1 MRLSDFKDEKAIEVI
16 ADLIDP
22 ISVIAQEV
30 KKVRASKSGS
40 QLTVAQVVGISL
52 KKCKKEAIQMFAIL
66 NDIPPEEYHC
76 TGATIMSDMIQM
88 FSDPQ
93 LMQLFGLR
101 SEMQTSSG
109 SVSEN
114 IEVAKQ

>member
-1 MRLSDFKDEKAIEVI
+1 MRLSDFKDEKAIEVV

-30 KKVRASKSGS
+30 KKTKKDDMS
-40 QLTVAQVVGISL
+40 VAQIVAIAL
-52 KKCKKEAIQMFAIL
+52 KNCKKEAMQMFAVL
-66 NDIPPEEYHC
+66 NDIPVEEYHC
-76 TGATIMSDMIQM
+76 TGVTILSDMIQM

-93 LMQLFGLR
+93 LMQLFGLQ
-101 SEMQTSSG
+101 SKIQTSSG

-114 IEVAKQ
+114 TEVAEQ

>member
-1 MRLSDFKDEKAIEVI
+1 MRLSDFKDEKAIEVV

-30 KKVRASKSGS
+30 KKVKKDGMS
-40 QLTVAQVVGISL
+40 VAQLVAIAL
-52 KKCKKEAIQMFAIL
+52 KNCKKEAIQMFAIL
-66 NDIPPEEYHC
+66 NDIPVEEYHC
-76 TGATIMSDMIQM
+76 TGATILSDMIQM

-93 LMQLFGLR
+93 LMQLFGLQ
-101 SEMQTSSG
+101 SKIQTSSG

-114 IEVAKQ
+114 TEVAEQ